1 MFMRSILN
9 FLLFMCKYQV
19 DVDKSVLLLN
29 NVVNESRQNTIY
41 HDDENLLQE
50 VACMLDELKL
60 LSAALGVR

>member
-1 MFMRSILN
+1 MHMRSILN